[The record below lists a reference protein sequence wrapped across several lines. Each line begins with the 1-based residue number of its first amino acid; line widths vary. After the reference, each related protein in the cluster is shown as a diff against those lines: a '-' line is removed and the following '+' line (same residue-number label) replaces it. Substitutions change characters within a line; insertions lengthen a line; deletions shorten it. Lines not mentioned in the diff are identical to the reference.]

1 MIQFVVNYCLA
12 MSWESV
18 SDLQFKKE
26 LKHLSLDG
34 HKLRHPPERLVQ
46 ILKSPIFLQTMVHV
60 PKRGFYLS
68 RFIENQSTL
77 GGDPANW
84 IIESDLQKEN
94 WSLSDGKSKVEMSP
108 TYGRVFLKQRSNNE
122 WLHRDN
128 ASLFYTE
135 CSISIKESFDEESK
149 SFTVVYYRRK
159 SGIFSQAPI
168 AHYEWTVRSIG
179 NNMSDVDLRILL
191 AQSNWSA
198 KNGLIR
204 VLETIASIT
213 DVERY
218 QAQKL
223 EDMRKSQEEKR
234 LEQEKI
240 LEAQGV
246 VSQRAQEETDRLKK
260 DQCLSCGA
268 ACVQRRRKSD
278 GHLFF
283 GCSKYFTTSCKG
295 AHSIPC
301 PKCGL
306 EMIERR
312 RKEGGTFL
320 GCTGWPG
327 CNGSRTVD
335 ARLASERGVG
345 TRKADT
351 RKSYL
356 SREEREEAKA
366 YIDALDEANS
376 HDEEEAW
383 WEEWGDRVHSDDPR
397 ETPQYYDHRL
407 LDTWREDPDVP

>member
-1 MIQFVVNYCLA
+1 MT
-12 MSWESV
+12 WESV
-18 SDLQFKKE
+18 SDLEFKK
-26 LKHLSLDG
+26 
-34 HKLRHPPERLVQ
+34 KLRHLSSDNGQLEHTQERLVQ
-46 ILKSPIFLQTMVHV
+46 VLKSPIFLQLVTSQ
-60 PKRGFYLS
+60 PKHRSSLL
-68 RFIENQSTL
+68 RFLETQTFL
-77 GGDPANW
+77 VGDPVTW
-84 IIESDLQKEN
+84 TIESGPKFLQWQLCDGISRVDIPYDGYFLHQNLPFGFKL
-94 WSLSDGKSKVEMSP
+94 SLTVKGSIDPVSK
-108 TYGRVFLKQRSNNE
+108 FLHVN
-122 WLHRDN
+122 
-128 ASLFYTE
+128 
-135 CSISIKESFDEESK
+135 
-149 SFTVVYYRRK
+149 YYERK
-159 SGIFSQAPI
+159 SGLINSIPI
-168 AHYEWTVRSIG
+168 RCCEWTVESID
-179 NNMSDVDLRILL
+179 NCTSRVNLRISTNGTMIFAVDEKKDLL
-191 AQSNWSA
+191 YAL
-198 KNGLIR
+198 K
-204 VLETIASIT
+204 TFASIT
-213 DVERY
+213 DMANFQE
-218 QAQKL
+218 QKL
-223 EDMRKSQEEKR
+223 LEIAKRAEKVR
-234 LEQEKI
+234 LEQEI
-240 LEAQGV
+240 VLAE
-246 VSQRAQEETDRLKK
+246 QRIQSLKEQEYRVQESKRRNRE
-260 DQCLSCGA
+260 QCLECGA
-268 ACVQRRRKSD
+268 PCVQRRRKSD

-283 GCSKYFTTSCKG
+283 GCSKHFTTSCKG

-407 LDTWREDPDVP
+407 LDRWREDPDIP